1 MQIFLARIL
10 SHLHAKA
17 ALTRTPT
24 VHTRAQQN
32 MAKLY
37 PQTGASEK
45 IDRYRRKQGSQAFR
59 FVKNAVSS
67 PIPGQCLHSCVFV
80 SIRGFVSQEAR
91 KNIHYDQRERQ
102 GRIGPINRIYR
113 QKLGSKTGCHR
124 QSKIGHSPIA
134 DK

>member
-37 PQTGASEK
+37 PQTGASGK
-45 IDRYRRKQGSQAFR
+45 IDRYRRKQGPQAFR
-59 FVKNAVSS
+59 FAKSAVSS
-67 PIPGQCLHSCVFV
+67 PIPGQRLHSCVFV
-80 SIRGFVSQEAR
+80 SIVASFR
-91 KNIHYDQRERQ
+91 KKLEKHTLRSTRTT

-113 QKLGSKTGCHR
+113 
-124 QSKIGHSPIA
+124 
-134 DK
+134 